1 MKPVSE
7 KPELSVQ
14 TLAIR
19 GVGLIGGSIA
29 KAARKARIVQEIIGI
44 GRDEARLQKAVEHQ
58 IIDRFE
64 TDSKL
69 AASQA
74 DLIVVCTPV
83 DCIAQDIIQLH
94 SGLRPEA
101 LITDAGSVK
110 EQIVREVAEKLG
122 AGHRYLG
129 SHPLAG
135 SEKTGFEHAEADLF
149 QNAVVVLTPE
159 EQSSKNDLKFLETF
173 WKSLGGKI
181 TIMSPAEHDRA
192 LAATSHLPHLIAAA
206 LASSVPE
213 DQLPL
218 AATGFGDTTRIAS
231 GDPHLW
237 TSIFCQNSNGTLA
250 AAKEFQQ
257 QLNALLDAVEAKDTD
272 KINTLLKAAKT
283 RRDLWQQDRNNP

>member
-7 KPELSVQ
+7 KPEFSLQ

-29 KAARKARIVQEIIGI
+29 KAARKAGIAQEIVGI

-58 IIDRFE
+58 VIDRFE
-64 TDSKL
+64 TDSKT

-83 DCIAQDIIQLH
+83 DCIAKDIVQLH
-94 SGLRPEA
+94 GSLRPEA

-110 EQIVREVAEKLG
+110 EQIVREVCEKLG
-122 AGHRYLG
+122 AKHRYLG

-135 SEKTGFEHAEADLF
+135 SEKTGFEHSDADLF
-149 QNAVVVLTPE
+149 QNAAVVLTPE
-159 EQSSKNDLKFLETF
+159 EQSSKNDLNFLEAF
-173 WKSLGGKI
+173 WKALGGKVS
-181 TIMSPAEHDRA
+181 IMSPAEHDRA

-206 LASSVPE
+206 LASSVSE

-237 TSIFCQNSNGTLA
+237 TSIFCQNPNGTLA

-257 QLNALLDAVEAKDTD
+257 QLNAFLEAVEAKDTD
-272 KINTLLKAAKT
+272 KINALLLTAKK
-283 RRDLWQQDRNNP
+283 RRDLWLNERENS